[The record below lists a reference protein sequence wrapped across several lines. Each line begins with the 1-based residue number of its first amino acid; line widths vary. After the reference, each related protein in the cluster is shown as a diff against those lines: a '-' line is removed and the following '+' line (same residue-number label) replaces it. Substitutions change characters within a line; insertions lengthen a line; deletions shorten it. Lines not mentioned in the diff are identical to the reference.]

1 MDHPELR
8 RHLEEFDRLKH
19 REKVVHIERE
29 HRGIPDEDKLKAYHR
44 DLHEWTSSTHGVP
57 R

>member
-1 MDHPELR
+1 MNRPELR
-8 RHLEEFDRLKH
+8 AHLEEFDQLKH
-19 REKVVHIERE
+19 REKVEHIEKK
-29 HRGIPDEDKLKAYHR
+29 HGGIPDENRLKAYHR